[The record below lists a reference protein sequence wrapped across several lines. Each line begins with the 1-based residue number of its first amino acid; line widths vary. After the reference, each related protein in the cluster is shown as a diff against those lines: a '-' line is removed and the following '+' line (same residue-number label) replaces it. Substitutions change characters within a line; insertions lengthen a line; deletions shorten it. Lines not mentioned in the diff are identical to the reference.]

1 MLPANTLTLINADI
15 GPSLNINWVG
25 TSWTLGSSIGFLL
38 FGRLSD
44 IFGRK
49 HLVIAAQILGT
60 VGCIVGATAGSINML
75 IGSNLLNGIAAAG
88 QLSFGIVIGELVP
101 NKLRGPAIT
110 IIFLSSLPFAG
121 LLYSLQVHPEFSL
134 IIEKYLGL
142 QLLVPS
148 SSTLPR
154 SGDGLTISESSA
166 THWLLPDTLSS
177 TTLQPTTNSTCTAN
191 PSGNNSRSSTSL
203 DFSSSWPAAFSS

>member
-1 MLPANTLTLINADI
+1 LGWVLPANTLLLINADI
-15 GPSLNINWVG
+15 GPSLDINWVG

-49 HLVIAAQILGT
+49 YLVIASQILGT
-60 VGCIVGATAGSINML
+60 VGCIIGATAGSIHML

-110 IIFLSSLPFAG
+110 MIFLSSLPFAG
-121 LLYSLQVHPEFSL
+121 KLYS
-134 IIEKYLGL
+134 Y
-142 QLLVPS
+142 QLS
-148 SSTLPR
+148 
-154 SGDGLTISESSA
+154 
-166 THWLLPDTLSS
+166 
-177 TTLQPTTNSTCTAN
+177 
-191 PSGNNSRSSTSL
+191 
-203 DFSSSWPAAFSS
+203 